1 MGLLKMTLLYY
12 VHNKLILI
20 YVKTE
25 NLIKRYTFIL

>member
-1 MGLLKMTLLYY
+1 MTLLYY